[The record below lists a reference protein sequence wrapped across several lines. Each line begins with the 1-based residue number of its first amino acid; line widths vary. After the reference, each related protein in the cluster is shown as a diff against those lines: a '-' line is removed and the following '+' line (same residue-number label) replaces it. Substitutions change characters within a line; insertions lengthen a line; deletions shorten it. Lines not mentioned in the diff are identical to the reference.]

1 MVDVVSIVIA
11 VISFVGS
18 FLTAGITGWSN
29 QYTEDR
35 MQRAETKKLIAK
47 YRTPLLLAAQKLQSR
62 LRAITKGGI
71 LLCFDDDDD
80 DSDEMMENL
89 NCYTCY
95 LVGQFLAWA
104 LILRSQA
111 PFPRFSDDKGQL
123 LTLIDNIQNTFT
135 IDELSSQY
143 ATTEQSRPSG
153 NLISLWPSYHQ
164 AIGEIMTIKSENGE
178 RVCMGYTTFI
188 ANWRDTS
195 TPEYTKDMPLQ
206 ADKPPYGKPFR
217 AWFDPHVRGIRSI
230 AEDYKNPE
238 GAVRGLDGVLRNLQ
252 DELDRLI
259 KTIDPKNQIVDGEG
273 TKSHEMARRGW
284 GWKIVKGGQ
293 KPKLSVTGG
302 GGLLG

>member
-11 VISFVGS
+11 VISLVGS

-95 LVGQFLAWA
+95 L
-104 LILRSQA
+104 
-111 PFPRFSDDKGQL
+111 
-123 LTLIDNIQNTFT
+123 
-135 IDELSSQY
+135 
-143 ATTEQSRPSG
+143 
-153 NLISLWPSYHQ
+153 

-206 ADKPPYGKPFR
+206 ADKRLYGKPFR
-217 AWFDPHVRGIRSI
+217 AWSDPLVRGIRSI

-284 GWKIVKGGQ
+284 DWKIVKGGQ